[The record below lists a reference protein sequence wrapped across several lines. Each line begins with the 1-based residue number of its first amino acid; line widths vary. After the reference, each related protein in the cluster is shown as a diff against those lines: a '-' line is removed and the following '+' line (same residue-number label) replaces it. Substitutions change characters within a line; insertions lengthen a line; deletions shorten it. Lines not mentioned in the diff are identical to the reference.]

1 MKLTSFVN
9 GGTFYSTVD
18 AEDRS
23 IYFFSRGRRL
33 IAKVYLANKDLK
45 AIRNLQEQTL
55 KLLVQAWGRQKP
67 YDNWTAHKNWNTQY
81 DYYIEEENLVL
92 FWKGHTC
99 AYFKLFS
106 QNAHMIEF
114 VIETMIKLLEQ
125 YIKPRKT
132 EK

>member
-9 GGTFYSTVD
+9 GGAFYSTVD

-23 IYFFSRGRRL
+23 IYFFMRGRQL
-33 IAKVYLANKDLK
+33 IAKVYLANRDLK
-45 AIRNLQEQTL
+45 AIRTLQEQTL

-67 YDNWTAHKNWNTQY
+67 YDNWKAHKNWSLPY
-81 DYYIEEENLVL
+81 DYCIEGDNLVL
-92 FWKGHTC
+92 FRENHIC

-106 QNAHMIEF
+106 QNALVIEF